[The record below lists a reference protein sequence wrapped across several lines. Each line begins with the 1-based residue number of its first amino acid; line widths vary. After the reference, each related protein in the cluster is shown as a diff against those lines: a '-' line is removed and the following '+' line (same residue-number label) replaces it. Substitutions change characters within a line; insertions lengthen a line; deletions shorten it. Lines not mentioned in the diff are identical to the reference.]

1 MQISIHTDGNLP
13 IAVSKLL
20 CPICHLAFTSF
31 KQTHLKHAPFS
42 VRRRH
47 STVYAVD
54 LPHCM
59 PRNMQE
65 DLLER
70 LQAIVLQE
78 LQILLQKYY
87 TRLLESSSPDSQ
99 ESEISLSRTVSQ
111 ESTSALSTNSQGAF
125 AFNTWESYIPTGFMS
140 EVSATLLCQ

>member
-1 MQISIHTDGNLP
+1 
-13 IAVSKLL
+13 
-20 CPICHLAFTSF
+20 
-31 KQTHLKHAPFS
+31 
-42 VRRRH
+42 
-47 STVYAVD
+47 
-54 LPHCM
+54 M
-59 PRNMQE
+59 PRNVRE

-111 ESTSALSTNSQGAF
+111 ESASALSTNSQGAF
-125 AFNTWESYIPTGFMS
+125 AFNTWESYIPTVFMS
-140 EVSATLLCQ
+140 QVSATLLRQ